1 MKGTGTTPLTDFT
14 RVYRFVAFGGPFLIR
29 QVLRIKFSDS
39 TRQDWL
45 FRRGYSKDSKYETVV
60 HDNQMVQLKPT
71 ELVGWDHGAFYK
83 SPELELQ
90 IFGHEQNWIGG
101 PSFLIQFKNK
111 LEQTELRIPE
121 PSFGDRIM
129 LDESERIGYIGG
141 VVICRNLPIEVA
153 ICLTLFRHFDYD
165 GP

>member
-45 FRRGYSKDSKYETVV
+45 FRRGYSKDNKYETVV
-60 HDNQMVQLKPT
+60 HDNQMVQLDPK
-71 ELVGWDHGAFYK
+71 ELMGWDNGAFYE
-83 SPELELQ
+83 SSEIEIQ
-90 IFGHEQNWIGG
+90 IFGHKQRSISG

-111 LEQTELRIPE
+111 LEQTELRIPA

-129 LDESERIGYIGG
+129 VDESERIGYIGG